1 MQAEWTKWKEQKKN
15 WKALGKHIII
25 SNSSGISQV
34 IKIRDVKK
42 IQEDIE
48 NDLIIIAQ
56 MTYLGFF

>member
-1 MQAEWTKWKEQKKN
+1 MQAEWTKWKEQKKS

-25 SNSSGISQV
+25 SNSSGISPV

>member
-1 MQAEWTKWKEQKKN
+1 M
-15 WKALGKHIII
+15 II

>member
-1 MQAEWTKWKEQKKN
+1 MQAEWTKWKEQKKY

>member
-15 WKALGKHIII
+15 WKVLGKYIII